1 MSSPPNAPQGVEI
14 GRQRRRAIVASTV
27 GTSIE
32 YYDFF
37 LYGCMAGVV
46 FPTVFFPASN
56 TYAGILQSFAT
67 FAVGFVAR
75 PIGGAVFGHY
85 GDKLGRKT
93 TLMVTLSLMAVGT
106 VLIGLVPSYHQI
118 GAWSGVLLV
127 ALRFVQ
133 GLGVGG
139 EWGGS
144 VLLAMEWA
152 KPNRRGLAA
161 AWPQAAVPIGL
172 LLANGAIALTMV
184 CMPHQQFMTWGWRVP
199 FLLSVV
205 MFGVGIYIRRRV
217 VESPAFSQVAATRK
231 IAVNPLREVVR
242 RNWREIGLCVL
253 LSAPDL
259 AAFYIF
265 AVFIFAFAKQQLH
278 LEQSFVTVAV
288 MTGAAISVFAMPLF
302 GYLSDRVG
310 RRRVYF
316 TALVLLAVWAWM
328 YYALLNTGAATL
340 VFAAIAI
347 SFIAHAMCH
356 GPQGALLAE
365 SFGTRV
371 RYSGVSLG
379 YQLSSVMAGAT
390 APLIALALYHHDN
403 RGSGIAA
410 YMFGIAVIGAV
421 ATALLRTRTDARLHT
436 DVSAPSS
443 AEIISAPAQL
453 AATTQSKEAM

>member
-1 MSSPPNAPQGVEI
+1 MEI
-14 GRQRRRAIVASTV
+14 GRQRRRAIIASTV

-37 LYGCMAGVV
+37 LYGSMAGVV
-46 FPTVFFPASN
+46 FPTVFFPAAN

-75 PIGGAVFGHY
+75 PIGGAIFGHY

-106 VLIGLVPSYHQI
+106 VPIGLVPSYHVI

-161 AWPQAAVPIGL
+161 AYPQAAVPVGL

-205 MFGVGIYIRRRV
+205 MFGVGIYIRSRV
-217 VESPAFSQVAATRK
+217 AESPAFSQVVVTRK
-231 IAVNPLREVVR
+231 TAANPLREVVR
-242 RNWREIGLCVL
+242 RNWREIGLCAL
-253 LSAPDL
+253 LAAPDL
-259 AAFYIF
+259 AGFYVF
-265 AVFIFAFAKQQLH
+265 AVFIFAFAKHQLH

-288 MTGAAISVFAMPLF
+288 MTGAAISVFAIPLF

-316 TALVLLAVWAWM
+316 TALVLRGLWAWL
-328 YYALLNTGAATL
+328 YYALLNTAAAVL
-340 VFAAIAI
+340 AFAAIAV
-347 SFIAHAMCH
+347 SFIVHAMCH
-356 GPQGALLAE
+356 GPSGALLAE

-371 RYSGVSLG
+371 RYSGASLG
-379 YQLSSVMAGAT
+379 YQMSSVIAGGT

-403 RGSGIAA
+403 SGYGIAA
-410 YMFGIAVIGAV
+410 YMLGMALIGAV
-421 ATALLRTRTDARLHT
+421 ATALLRSHSDVRLHT
-436 DVSAPSS
+436 DSAAPAT
-443 AEIISAPAQL
+443 AEIIPAPAQL
-453 AATTQSKEAM
+453 AATAQSKETR